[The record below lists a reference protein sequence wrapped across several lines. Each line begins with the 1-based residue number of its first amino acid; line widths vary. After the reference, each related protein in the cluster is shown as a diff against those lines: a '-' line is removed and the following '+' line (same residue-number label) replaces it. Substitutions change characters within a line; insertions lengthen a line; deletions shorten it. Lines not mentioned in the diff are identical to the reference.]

1 MEVLSGPYKFINSL
15 SEDGAS
21 VLRTVQDSLVVV
33 KGNRYGAGAG
43 MVWQSDG
50 IILSNSHVV
59 NGRDAQVLLPDGRQ
73 LPARVIAR
81 DKELDLALLSIDSG
95 PLLPARVAAP
105 GSLKI
110 GMLVFA
116 IGHPWG
122 QRGYVTA
129 GILSGFA
136 ELQTRNGRNLPVLRT
151 DAALAP
157 GNSGGPLVDAS
168 GAVLG
173 INTMIVGGDQ
183 GVAIPVEL
191 ISSFSSQV
199 LRKAEV
205 L

>member
-1 MEVLSGPYKFINSL
+1 MSIFSTANGLVDAFSEASNSVVN
-15 SEDGAS
+15 S
-21 VLRTVQDSLVVV
+21 VRDSLVIV
-33 KGNRYGAGAG
+33 KGQRHGAGAG
-43 MVWQSDG
+43 IVWNSDG

-59 NGRDAQVLLPDGRQ
+59 NGRDPQVLLPDGRQ
-73 LPARVIAR
+73 LPALLIAR
-81 DKELDLALLSIDSG
+81 DNELDLALLSVDCSS
-95 PLLPARVAAP
+95 LPAAQLAPP

-129 GILSGFA
+129 GVLSSIA
-136 ELQTRNGRNLPVLRT
+136 ELQTRNGRKLPVLRT

-157 GNSGGPLVDAS
+157 GNSGGPLVNAR

-183 GVAIPVEL
+183 GVAIPIGL
-191 ISSFSSQV
+191 IREFSSQV
-199 LRKAEV
+199 LGKV
-205 L
+205 QV